1 MVLPMNNKV
10 MNRGSPPSLSLSPS
24 LFHFF
29 IMFFFLSQSL
39 PVLTVKI
46 QHDPVKSTAVVSLQS
61 YADTGALLEVV
72 NLSHELSIKFMQ
84 G

>member
-1 MVLPMNNKV
+1 
-10 MNRGSPPSLSLSPS
+10 
-24 LFHFF
+24 
-29 IMFFFLSQSL
+29 MFFLLLSQSL